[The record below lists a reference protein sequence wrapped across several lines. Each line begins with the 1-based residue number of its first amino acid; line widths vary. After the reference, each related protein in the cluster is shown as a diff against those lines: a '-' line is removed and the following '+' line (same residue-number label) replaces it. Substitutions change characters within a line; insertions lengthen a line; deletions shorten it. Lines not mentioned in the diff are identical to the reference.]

1 MRRKVEKTRAVL
13 SKMLQSWR
21 VFIAFSLLLVLL
33 LTSTSHSLETEIENS
48 LNNGDYSIAYTRL
61 LEHISKNPGD
71 PDCLYYLGVSA
82 SSGNMSS
89 LYLKDYLQKYPDGEH
104 VNSALELLMD
114 YYSAAGMLIT
124 ASKLNNNPGNENPGL
139 IENRYKMALN
149 KQLMGEY
156 SSSKD
161 LFQEVSDIGQA
172 GISDWA
178 RLGIADCL
186 LLMEKHDKALLAYKN
201 QVDTNPKSPVF
212 PFALIGISE
221 AYRNLGNIE
230 KAGVFYELYKDRF
243 ENSPGNPEI
252 EAALLEGRASENSKK
267 LHTLIDVDYYI
278 QVGVFARKSNAT
290 TCLKNF
296 RNARYRTRMISFR
309 ENDKTFYRIIIG
321 PYGNKSKAKKEKSR
335 LEQSQGEVYTIFIQ

>member
-1 MRRKVEKTRAVL
+1 
-13 SKMLQSWR
+13 MLQSWR
-21 VFIAFSLLLVLL
+21 VFIAFSLLLVMF
-33 LTSTSHSLETEIENS
+33 LTSMSHSLETEIENL
-48 LNNGDYSIAYTRL
+48 LNKGDYSIAYTRL
-61 LEHISKNPGD
+61 LENISKNPGD

-124 ASKLNNNPGNENPGL
+124 AGKLNKSPGNESPVL
-139 IENRYKMALN
+139 IENRYKLALN
-149 KQLMGEY
+149 KQQLGEY
-156 SSSKD
+156 GSATD
-161 LFQEVSDIGQA
+161 LFSTVSESGQP

-186 LLMEKHDKALLAYKN
+186 LLMEKHDKALSAYKN
-201 QVDTNPKSPVF
+201 LVDTNPKSPVF

-230 KAGVFYELYKDRF
+230 KAGVFYELYKERF

-252 EAALLEGRASENSKK
+252 EAALLEGRAIKNNKK
-267 LHTLIDVDYYI
+267 LHMLIDVDYYI

-309 ENDKTFYRIIIG
+309 ENDKTFYKIIIG
-321 PYGNKSKAKKEKSR
+321 PYRNESKAMKEKSR
-335 LEQSQGEVYTIFIQ
+335 LERSQGEVYTIFIQ